1 MVGDTKNS
9 ARKNTAP
16 KNSTTVATN
25 DTQSSGQDKVL
36 LNLKRVRGQ
45 LDGIISMYEDE
56 RGCVD
61 IVRQVIAA
69 RSSLGR
75 VAKDLL
81 TCEASRCTKHR
92 QLDELSAILTEV
104 FRY

>member
-1 MVGDTKNS
+1 MET
-9 ARKNTAP
+9 
-16 KNSTTVATN
+16 
-25 DTQSSGQDKVL
+25 DKVITQ
-36 LNLKRVRGQ
+36 LKRIRGQ
-45 LDGIISMYEDE
+45 LDGIIRMYEEE

-75 VAKDLL
+75 VSRDLL
-81 TCEASRCTKHR
+81 SGEATRCSKER
-92 QLDELSAILTEV
+92 KIGELDEILKEV